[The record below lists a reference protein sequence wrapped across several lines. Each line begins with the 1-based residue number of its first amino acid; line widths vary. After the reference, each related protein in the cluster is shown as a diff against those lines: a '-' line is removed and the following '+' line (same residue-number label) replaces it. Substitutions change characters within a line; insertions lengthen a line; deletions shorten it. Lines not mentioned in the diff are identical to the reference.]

1 MITTRPPERPRPPIT
16 AITCRSRIGFDPRT
30 GPGVILRIPADLTL
44 ERAYSLVDRELAD
57 IGELKAPLAM
67 PEVPAT
73 DTKPEL
79 TASATPTE
87 PPLVPTLK
95 KQPRL

>member
-1 MITTRPPERPRPPIT
+1 MITTRPPDPSRSPLT

-30 GPGVILRIPADLTL
+30 GPGVILRIPADLTN
-44 ERAYSLVDRELAD
+44 ERAHSLVDRGLAD

-67 PEVPAT
+67 PEASAT
-73 DTKPEL
+73 PTNPDL
-79 TASATPTE
+79 TASAAPTE